1 MFIPAS
7 FVTTAVGYTLRNAYG
22 NSAEAIEIGFPIIM
36 IAIFI
41 SASIS
46 FVLGRFIFRER
57 CQENVRQHKW
67 VKAINMAIT
76 DEGTVLLIMIRMSFI
91 VPFAALNFL
100 CGVTEM

>member
-7 FVTTAVGYTLRNAYG
+7 LVAAAVGYTLRKAYG
-22 NSAEAIEIGFPIIM
+22 NSASAIEIGFPIIM
-36 IAIFI
+36 IAIII

-46 FVLGRFIFRER
+46 FVLGRYVFRER

-76 DEGTVLLIMIRMSFI
+76 DEGAVLLIMMRMSFI
-91 VPFAALNFL
+91 VPFAALNFI
-100 CGVTEM
+100 CGVT